1 MVEPLSSLKADV
13 FKTPAHP
20 ARIRILELPV
30 TGDRTVTELLPA
42 AGLEASNLSEQL
54 GVLRREGVVVVGRR
68 HANTV
73 TQSSASPHIAER
85 LAVSRTVLSGLQS
98 DQVSAL
104 ERSATDT

>member
-13 FKTPAHP
+13 FKTPAHA
-20 ARIRILELPV
+20 ARIRILELPA
-30 TGDRTVTELLPA
+30 TGDRAVTELLPA
-42 AGLEASNLSEQL
+42 AGLEALNLSEQL
-54 GVLRREGVVVVGRR
+54 GVLRREGVVVGRR

>member
-1 MVEPLSSLKADV
+1 MSRQGASGGGAAVRS
-13 FKTPAHP
+13 
-20 ARIRILELPV
+20 PV
-30 TGDRTVTELLPA
+30 
-42 AGLEASNLSEQL
+42 AGRSEQL
-54 GVLRREGVVVVGRR
+54 GVLRREGVVVGRR

>member
-1 MVEPLSSLKADV
+1 MSRQGASGGGAAVRS
-13 FKTPAHP
+13 
-20 ARIRILELPV
+20 PV
-30 TGDRTVTELLPA
+30 
-42 AGLEASNLSEQL
+42 AGRSEQL

-98 DQVSAL
+98 DQVGAL